1 METSLMFGIFSS
13 MQGPSARIT
22 AGIMA
27 TTAFFAP
34 LIVTSPSRRRPPFI
48 LSCKTADNVRRKSA
62 AVLTLLQQTKPPLIF
77 CINYYITNETK
88 LKVFSTEHF
97 DGNYG

>member
-27 TTAFFAP
+27 TTAVFCSAYSD
-34 LIVTSPSRRRPPFI
+34 LA
-48 LSCKTADNVRRKSA
+48 LKTAA
-62 AVLTLLQQTKPPLIF
+62 ALYNKFFQNATLL
-77 CINYYITNETK
+77 
-88 LKVFSTEHF
+88 
-97 DGNYG
+97 